1 MFGGGREQVGLRARF
16 EGGEL
21 KVDVLAVSDFAL
33 VLPSLLRDLGVGGGE
48 RPARMKFETSRS
60 DAIVEADRRENAL
73 LLIDR
78 SGVSSI
84 LASSLAT

>member
-1 MFGGGREQVGLRARF
+1 MFGGGREQGGLRARI
-16 EGGEL
+16 EVGEW
-21 KVDVLAVSDFAL
+21 KAGVLALSDFAL

-48 RPARMKFETSRS
+48 RPASMKCGSSRS
-60 DAIVEADRRENAL
+60 DAIVEVDKREIAL

-78 SGVSSI
+78 SGVSST